1 MSALNNRIKEMRLA
15 RGLTLAQVA
24 DYLGVKEAT
33 AQRYES
39 GAIKTIKYETIVNLA
54 NLFNCTPQY
63 LMDWDREP
71 EGLDLSI
78 LEIYPDYKLGKE
90 TISEYLARMQAKNIL
105 PLPKTRKVPMLG
117 TIACGEPILATENID
132 TYVDVPEDV
141 RCDFTLRCKGDSMIG
156 ARIYDG
162 DIVYIREQPDVE
174 NGEIAA
180 VLIDGSET
188 EATLKRVYKSEGQIM
203 LMPENSAY
211 QPMVYTGADM
221 VRVRILGKAVA
232 FTSAIR

>member
-1 MSALNNRIKEMRLA
+1 MSVLNDRIKEVRLA

-24 DYLGVKEAT
+24 EHLGVKEAT

-39 GAIKTIKYETIVNLA
+39 GAIKTVKYETIVSLA

-63 LMDWDREP
+63 LTGWADSPDETASA
-71 EGLDLSI
+71 DLPS
-78 LEIYPDYKLGKE
+78 
-90 TISEYLARMQAKNIL
+90 NIL
-105 PLPKTRKVPMLG
+105 PLPKTYKVPMLG

-132 TYVDVPEDV
+132 TYVDVPEEI

-211 QPMVYTGADM
+211 QPMVYTDADM
-221 VRVRILGKAVA
+221 ARVRILGKAVA
-232 FTSAIR
+232 FTSVVR